1 MRWEAAN
8 YFMLRKMLLN
18 LLDSGTVFDYFW
30 GETKNKI
37 MNRAP
42 LHTPDQD
49 QKIKSSL
56 MGKKVSGISASSG
69 QPIYGE
75 VVNVRFCLSGIL
87 VDIQNG
93 EWVRN
98 SYIQNVEVY
107 AS

>member
-1 MRWEAAN
+1 M
-8 YFMLRKMLLN
+8 F
-18 LLDSGTVFDYFW
+18 
-30 GETKNKI
+30 
-37 MNRAP
+37 P
-42 LHTPDQD
+42 LSPRVTQHKPNQNMTTSFIQTPDQD

-56 MGKKVSGISASSG
+56 IGKKVTGVSASNG
-69 QPIYGE
+69 QQIYGE